1 MSRLS
6 LLILPLLCLAGLPAQ
21 AGPLPTCPQP
31 IKLALHDFGVLY
43 SKAQQRGIDK
53 DLVAELA
60 RRSGCRFQI
69 GSVPRARIWKML
81 EAGQLD
87 MATSGVLTAE
97 RAAYAYVIDVMA
109 LKNQLVLRR
118 DVAQTSLSAF
128 VGEPRLRL
136 GVIRGFSYGAGYDE
150 LIRLLRGLGRV
161 DESTDFTQL
170 YDKLAAG
177 RFQATLSQSV
187 NYYPELQRRGLREQV
202 QILDWMPH
210 EGPMVGGLILS
221 KRYCS
226 AAELDKWR
234 ALVDGMRA
242 DGSLRRILLDY
253 LPAPEVE
260 SMLRF

>member
-21 AGPLPTCPQP
+21 AGPLPACTQP

-69 GSVPRARIWKML
+69 TSMPRVRIWKML
-81 EAGQLD
+81 EAGHLQ
-87 MATSGVLTAE
+87 MTTSGVLTAE
-97 RAAYAYVIDVMA
+97 RAVYADVINLMA

-118 DVAQTSLSAF
+118 EVTQTSLSAF
-128 VGEPRLRL
+128 VGEPSLRL

-150 LIRLLRGLGRV
+150 LIRLLRGQGRV
-161 DESTDFTQL
+161 DESTDFAQL

-187 NYYPELQRRGLREQV
+187 NYVPELQRRGLREQV

-221 KRYCS
+221 KGYFS
-226 AAELDKWR
+226 ASEVEKWR
-234 ALVDGMRA
+234 ALVEGMRA
-242 DGSLRRILLDY
+242 DGRWRRILLDY
-253 LPAPEVE
+253 LPEPEVE
-260 SMLRF
+260 AMLRF